1 MIKIDVF
8 RRKKAFPYFECT
20 ADEEADRIRR
30 VRRANFRL
38 YLAIWVGFFVYA
50 FWGFLSAATVETAI
64 DRFLPLQLVAGL
76 AALVVFLGGR
86 SLGRRTGMRKLRF
99 VPVAFTSLGIGVA
112 AMMVLATTPTGTTI
126 PDPTHSTGMQPDP
139 DTILVSL

>member
-8 RRKKAFPYFECT
+8 GRKKAFPYFECT

-86 SLGRRTGMRKLRF
+86 SLGRRTGMRKLRLRMGG
-99 VPVAFTSLGIGVA
+99 P
-112 AMMVLATTPTGTTI
+112 P
-126 PDPTHSTGMQPDP
+126 
-139 DTILVSL
+139 